1 MTVHPA
7 DITDL
12 SVLPKNVQPMARVIN
27 KVRKGIMAKYKHPA
41 DWINA
46 HGYDGAFLTAD
57 GLRRAAPDPTRLE
70 EAREKIRQALVSV
83 KGFVGAYYMGNMT
96 PSHEIEAP
104 VLMIKVGKDQKFEM
118 AE

>member
-1 MTVHPA
+1 VTVHPA

-46 HGYDGAFLTAD
+46 HGYDGALFTAD
-57 GLRRAAPDPTRLE
+57 VLRRAAADPTKLE
-70 EAREKIRQALVSV
+70 EAREKIRQALVSE
-83 KGFVGAYYMGNMT
+83 KGFVGAFFMGDVT
-96 PSHEIEAP
+96 ATHEIQVP
-104 VLMIKVGKDQKFEM
+104 VIMIKVGKDQKLEL